1 MFAGKST
8 ELTRRIR
15 RFKAAMQRCLVVK
28 YANDVRYSADCM
40 TTHDQTKTPATAVR
54 RLAEA
59 DALAADADVIGIDE
73 GQFYEDLAECCE
85 RWANAGKTVIVAAL
99 DGTFQRKAFNRI
111 LELIPLAEEV
121 TKLNA
126 VCSFC
131 QNDAAFTTRLGD
143 ETELEVIGGAEKY
156 VATCRSCFN
165 RVNAPACPIVRTG
178 PRGGKKVAAPAP
190 VSPGVAALSLSDGDM
205 HTSP

>member
-1 MFAGKST
+1 
-8 ELTRRIR
+8 
-15 RFKAAMQRCLVVK
+15 MQRGCRSGGHPPK
-28 YANDVRYSADCM
+28 G
-40 TTHDQTKTPATAVR
+40 TTPSEFWCQKTRPKERGFCGTAVVF
-54 RLAEA
+54 
-59 DALAADADVIGIDE
+59 AA
-73 GQFYEDLAECCE
+73 QCCE

-165 RVNAPACPIVRTG
+165 RVNAPACPVVRTG
-178 PRGGKKVAAPAP
+178 PRGGKKVAA
-190 VSPGVAALSLSDGDM
+190 PGVAALSLSDGDM